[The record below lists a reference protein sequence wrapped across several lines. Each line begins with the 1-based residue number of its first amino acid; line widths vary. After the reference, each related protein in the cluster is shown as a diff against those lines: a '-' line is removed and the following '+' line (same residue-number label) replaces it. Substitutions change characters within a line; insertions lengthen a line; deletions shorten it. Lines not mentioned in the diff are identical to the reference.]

1 MRLQY
6 LCPVISPSSDSDD
19 KESESDS
26 DSGYEDE
33 HSKED
38 GHDHRVNDIT
48 HNEEEIY
55 CMEKDHY
62 KMFQRMFFTKVCTV
76 LQTKPNKADWKYDPD
91 NDIGLDVL
99 CLKEEQDHKTDLD
112 ENFTW
117 ICSLTGKYRVGSL
130 LHGANEMDLG
140 CDSDR
145 DLEWRWSNDK
155 RRVLVEVT

>member
-1 MRLQY
+1 MITILV
-6 LCPVISPSSDSDD
+6 CPVISPSSDSDD

-62 KMFQRMFFTKVCTV
+62 KICFKGCFYQDLHSST
-76 LQTKPNKADWKYDPD
+76 NKAKQSR
-91 NDIGLDVL
+91 
-99 CLKEEQDHKTDLD
+99 LK
-112 ENFTW
+112 
-117 ICSLTGKYRVGSL
+117 I
-130 LHGANEMDLG
+130 
-140 CDSDR
+140 
-145 DLEWRWSNDK
+145 
-155 RRVLVEVT
+155 